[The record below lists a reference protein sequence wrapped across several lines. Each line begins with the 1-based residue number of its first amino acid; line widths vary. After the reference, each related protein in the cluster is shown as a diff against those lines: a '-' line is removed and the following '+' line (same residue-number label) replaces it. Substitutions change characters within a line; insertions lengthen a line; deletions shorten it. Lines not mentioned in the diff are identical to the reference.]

1 MQGVDFSATLR
12 DTPILDNADNDDSE
26 NDDDDD
32 AANDADNDAANIN
45 DWRFSFVFDD
55 SCCNTQV

>member
-1 MQGVDFSATLR
+1 MATLR
-12 DTPILDNADNDDSE
+12 DTQICDNGDNDSE
-26 NDDDDD
+26 DDDDD
-32 AANDADNDAANIN
+32 KNDADNDADNN